1 MDSKGYY
8 AILGVSEQAK
18 YYEIKA
24 AYRRLAKK
32 YHPDVSHSNNSH
44 SSGSLTNED
53 MIKKINAAYEVLSD
67 KDKRNEYDHNEVY
80 DDSIIDGNTND
91 NDLQQQ
97 DNKTKADIGK
107 DDGRPDDKS
116 EKDNIGSSKKHGST
130 YHNVYSDSKN
140 NNNSFDKDHYNTY
153 NTYTTS
159 QTQGSKSS
167 SSFAKTKDTNSSD
180 MQKSPFHI
188 VVEPSLCMAFG
199 SCEKL
204 APKTFV
210 VEKDIMFNPK
220 AKVISETAEREED
233 FDFDAILAAAETC
246 PTKAIIIIDRN
257 TGQQIYP

>member
-1 MDSKGYY
+1 
-8 AILGVSEQAK
+8 
-18 YYEIKA
+18 
-24 AYRRLAKK
+24 
-32 YHPDVSHSNNSH
+32 
-44 SSGSLTNED
+44 
-53 MIKKINAAYEVLSD
+53 
-67 KDKRNEYDHNEVY
+67 
-80 DDSIIDGNTND
+80 
-91 NDLQQQ
+91 
-97 DNKTKADIGK
+97 
-107 DDGRPDDKS
+107 
-116 EKDNIGSSKKHGST
+116 
-130 YHNVYSDSKN
+130 
-140 NNNSFDKDHYNTY
+140 
-153 NTYTTS
+153 
-159 QTQGSKSS
+159 
-167 SSFAKTKDTNSSD
+167 

>member
-1 MDSKGYY
+1 LDSKGYY

-32 YHPDVSHSNNSH
+32 YHPDVSHSNSNYS
-44 SSGSLTNED
+44 SLTNED

-67 KDKRNEYDHNEVY
+67 KDKRNEYDHDEVY

-97 DNKTKADIGK
+97 DNKANMGK
-107 DDGRPDDKS
+107 DDVRPDDKS
-116 EKDNIGSSKKHGST
+116 EKDNIGSSNKKHGST

-140 NNNSFDKDHYNTY
+140 NNNSFDKGYY

-167 SSFAKTKDTNSSD
+167 SSFAKTKDTNRAD
-180 MQKSPFHI
+180 IQQSPFHI
-188 VVEPSLCMAFG
+188 IVEPSLCMAFG

-220 AKVISETAEREED
+220 AKVISETTEREGD
-233 FDFDAILAAAETC
+233 DFDAILAAAETC

>member
-1 MDSKGYY
+1 LDNKGYY

-32 YHPDVSHSNNSH
+32 YHPDVSHSNNSY
-44 SSGSLTNED
+44 SSLMTNED

-97 DNKTKADIGK
+97 DNKAEADIGK
-107 DDGRPDDKS
+107 DDERADDKS
-116 EKDNIGSSKKHGST
+116 EKDNIGSNNKKHSST
-130 YHNVYSDSKN
+130 YYNVYSDSKN

-153 NTYTTS
+153 NTYATS

-167 SSFAKTKDTNSSD
+167 SSFAKTKDTNRAD

-220 AKVISETAEREED
+220 AKVISEITEGEGE
-233 FDFDAILAAAETC
+233 DFDAILAAAETC